1 MRELDGTVASFR
13 EEKRVESVS
22 RGTGREEKWRR
33 ERHLKYHG
41 LMGMCKKW
49 WIVEKGRAG
58 REGINP
64 VKGGGGVDGV
74 GF

>member
-33 ERHLKYHG
+33 ERHLKYHV
-41 LMGMCKKW
+41 LMGM
-49 WIVEKGRAG
+49 
-58 REGINP
+58 
-64 VKGGGGVDGV
+64 
-74 GF
+74 